1 MSTESHI
8 TSSMVGPMLRALSPR
23 WSGDSFR
30 IESTQVLDGK
40 PSDRPDI
47 LVCPKSHAPV
57 IVEAKFDNNTAAL
70 EDQCEERLEETVGGQ
85 SVETVIMLTYPSDW
99 ARETDDAIW
108 AALQEEGGGSLAWAI
123 LTHAGRFPEDG
134 WIPTTLHGLAD
145 IIELGGVSASQ
156 VQAAADVLAETI
168 RKAGSRIENTGQA
181 TAIAELLRQHH
192 DPEATPAQ
200 ASRMAAMLIVNA
212 FVFQD
217 ILATQK
223 GSSRFNIRPVQAL
236 RSDLTI
242 GADGQER
249 LLPTVEAVCLQWAQ
263 ILKTNWRPIFDI
275 AKRIVETLPPLEA
288 PLILDETVSGAR
300 RMLSANLGG
309 VQDMAG
315 QMFGKMVTDRDLLKA
330 HYTRPEAAALLSEMA
345 VKQLDR
351 QRNYGDP
358 DTVTAIRVAD
368 FACGTGMLLSSVYR
382 RIASRVRRN
391 GLDDADVHRQMIE
404 ECIIGMDVLPSAA
417 HLTAMAVS
425 AAHPDQIY
433 TKSNIHLVPFRVE
446 TNTKGMQVAKIGSLE
461 LLDTDVKGTASL
473 FGRQSDQQVAG
484 SPDGAEGGDFLAV
497 IESGSC
503 DLVIMNPP
511 YGRATKHSRASA
523 THAGRTVELIP
534 PFAAFGASPED
545 QRAMADRLNKIVKRS
560 RGAAHGNAGMGSYF
574 FDLAHAKVK
583 SGGVVALVLPLTS
596 ATGKDWSGLRSLLA
610 SHYDD
615 IVFVGLA
622 GATDDER
629 QFSADTGIAETLLIA
644 TRRHQARGTDDEPA
658 RVRWA
663 SLDTRPPS
671 EPEAV
676 VAARIISDE
685 RSEKAFASLRLGQT
699 EIGRVVE
706 AGIEDGGLL
715 AVKSQTVTEA
725 CSGIAVGEL
734 RLQRLA
740 PASLPVVPLGELG
753 ERGPYHLDVATSR
766 DSQGSKGDRAPFF
779 IDGSGPPG
787 SDPFP
792 MLWAH
797 DAVSGRESCIETH
810 PDKAGSIRKG
820 KGATARQLFK
830 NWAVR
835 LHINQDFDFGSQML
849 AAAVTPKRSLGGR
862 AWPGFKPANE
872 AHTEF
877 LALWMNTTLGLF
889 TFWSTGSRQQKRRSI
904 HTVTS
909 LPLLPVYDPRSL
921 SVGKAQDAT
930 TLFEEAKSWKL
941 LPANQADVDENR
953 VCLDRRVFCGLLGLP
968 LLCNATDDEFMEA
981 LAVLRTAWCAEPHIA
996 RRA

>member
-8 TSSMVGPMLRALSPR
+8 TSSMVGPMLRELSPR

-47 LVCPKSHAPV
+47 LVCPKGHAPV

-70 EDQCEERLEETVGGQ
+70 EDQCQERLQETVDGQ
-85 SVETVIMLTYPSDW
+85 PVETAIMLTYPSAW
-99 ARETDDAIW
+99 ASKTDDVIW
-108 AALQEEGGGSLAWAI
+108 AGLQAESSEGLAWAM

-134 WIPTTLHGLAD
+134 WITTSLHGLAD
-145 IIELGGVSASQ
+145 IIELSGVSASQ

-168 RKAGSRIENTGQA
+168 KKAGSHIEDTGQA

-192 DPEATPAQ
+192 DPDATTAQ

-223 GSSRFNIRPVQAL
+223 GSSRYNIRPVQAL
-236 RSDLTI
+236 RTDLTI
-242 GADGQER
+242 GPDGRES
-249 LLPTVEAVCLQWAQ
+249 LLPTVEAVCLQWAK
-263 ILKTNWRPIFDI
+263 ILKTDWKPIFGI

-288 PLILDETVSGAR
+288 PLILDETIRGAR
-300 RMLSANLGG
+300 RMLSANLGS

-330 HYTRPEAAALLSEMA
+330 HYTRPEAAALLSELA
-345 VKQLDR
+345 VRQLDH
-351 QRNYGDP
+351 QRSWDDP

-368 FACGTGMLLSSVYR
+368 FACGTGMLLSSAYR
-382 RIASRVRRN
+382 RVASRVRRH
-391 GLDDADVHRQMIE
+391 GLDDADIHRRMIE
-404 ECIIGMDVLPSAA
+404 ECIIGLDVLPSAA

-446 TNTKGMQVAKIGSLE
+446 TTTKGKQVAKIGSLE

-484 SPDGAEGGDFLAV
+484 TPDGAEGGDYLAV

-534 PFAAFGASPED
+534 PFAAFGASPKD
-545 QRAMADRLNKIVKRS
+545 QRTMADRLNKIVERS

-596 ATGKDWSGLRSLLA
+596 ATGKDWSGLRGLLA

-622 GATDDER
+622 GATDYER
-629 QFSADTGIAETLLIA
+629 QFSADTGIAETLVIA
-644 TRRHQARGTDDEPA
+644 TRRHQARGADDEPA
-658 RVRWA
+658 MVRWV

-676 VAARIISDE
+676 VTARSISED
-685 RSEKAFASLRLGQT
+685 RSERAFTSLRLGST

-715 AVKSQTVTEA
+715 AVKSQTVAEA
-725 CSGIAVGEL
+725 YAGIAVGEL
-734 RLQRLA
+734 RLQRFA
-740 PASLPVVPLGELG
+740 PASLPIIPLDELG
-753 ERGPYHLDVATSR
+753 ERGPYHLDIATSR
-766 DSQGSKGDRAPFF
+766 DSSGSKGDRAPFF
-779 IDGSGPPG
+779 IDEPGTPG

-797 DAVSGRESCIETH
+797 DAVSGRESSIETY
-810 PDKAGSIRKG
+810 PDRAGSIREG
-820 KGATARQLFK
+820 QNASARQLFK
-830 NWAVR
+830 SWAVH

-849 AAAVTPKRSLGGR
+849 AAAVTPKRTLGGR
-862 AWPGFKPANE
+862 AWPGFKPKNP

-889 TFWSTGSRQQKRRSI
+889 VFWSTGSRQQKRRSI

-909 LPLLPVYDPRSL
+909 FPLIPVYDPREL
-921 SVGKAQDAT
+921 GEAQTERVA
-930 TLFEEAKSWKL
+930 TLFNEAKSWKL
-941 LPANQADVDENR
+941 LPANQADIDENR
-953 VCLDRRVFCGLLGLP
+953 IRLDREVLCQLLGLP